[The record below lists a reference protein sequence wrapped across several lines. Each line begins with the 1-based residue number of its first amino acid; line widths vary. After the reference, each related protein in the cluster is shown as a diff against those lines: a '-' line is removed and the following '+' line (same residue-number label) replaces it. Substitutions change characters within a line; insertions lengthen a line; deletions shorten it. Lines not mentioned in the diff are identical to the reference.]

1 MDENTKSKLLESRTW
16 IREELE
22 RCIGFWLNN
31 GMDPVNGGVYTC
43 LDREGK
49 VFSTDKSV
57 WMQGRCGWIFSWLC
71 HLYGVKD
78 EWLKAAK
85 SLLLAVPSV
94 RRKGRVAEGS
104 EELSGLYGG
113 ALHQP

>member
-57 WMQGRCGWIFSWLC
+57 WMQRSMM
-71 HLYGVKD
+71 
-78 EWLKAAK
+78 
-85 SLLLAVPSV
+85 SPSCFLPTW
-94 RRKGRVAEGS
+94 KLIS
-104 EELSGLYGG
+104 
-113 ALHQP
+113 

>member
-1 MDENTKSKLLESRTW
+1 MDESTKSKLFESRTW

-49 VFSTDKSV
+49 SFPRIRVS
-57 WMQGRCGWIFSWLC
+57 GCRG
-71 HLYGVKD
+71 
-78 EWLKAAK
+78 AA
-85 SLLLAVPSV
+85 A
-94 RRKGRVAEGS
+94 GS
-104 EELSGLYGG
+104 SPGC
-113 ALHQP
+113 AICTA